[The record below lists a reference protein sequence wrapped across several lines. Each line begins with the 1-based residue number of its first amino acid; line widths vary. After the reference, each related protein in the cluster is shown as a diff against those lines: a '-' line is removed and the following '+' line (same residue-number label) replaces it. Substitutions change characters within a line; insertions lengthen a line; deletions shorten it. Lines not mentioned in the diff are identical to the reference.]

1 VNFVRCSVRSSLRNE
16 PMVGTASTV
25 RRYLLLESPGPWG
38 AEVLRDSRLPLEVKR
53 ELRVRSRR
61 TGVRVLLIR
70 RHDQRAGGASR
81 QFFIADAGLP
91 KPTLVHGEL
100 SDLREI
106 LDVDLAQPANLQAR
120 DDAQFLVCTH
130 GRHDPC
136 CAERGRPL
144 ARALSV
150 AFGEQTWECSHL
162 GGDRFA
168 GNLLCLPHGLYYG
181 RVAPEDAA
189 VVAATHLAGRLN
201 LNHLR
206 GRAAYA
212 FAVQAA
218 EWHLRNRLQLVGI
231 DDLVLAEHHTEGAD
245 TVSIFDAGES
255 GRWSVR
261 ITTSR
266 ARPHPLTCS
275 AVSPFAAPQFRLGE
289 IILVR

>member
-1 VNFVRCSVRSSLRNE
+1 VSTVRCSVRSSLRDE

-53 ELRVRSRR
+53 ELRARSRES
-61 TGVRVLLIR
+61 GVRVLLIR
-70 RHDQRAGGASR
+70 RHRQRAVGASR

-91 KPTLVHGEL
+91 QPTLVHGEL
-100 SDLREI
+100 SDQREI
-106 LDVDLAQPANLQAR
+106 LDIDLTAPANVQAR
-120 DDAQFLVCTH
+120 ADTQFLVCTH

-144 ARALSV
+144 ARALSA
-150 AFGEQTWECSHL
+150 AFGDQTWECSHL

-168 GNLLCLPHGLYYG
+168 GNLLCLPHGLSYG

-189 VVAATHLAGRLN
+189 AIAAGHLAGRLD
-201 LNHLR
+201 LTHLR
-206 GRAAYA
+206 GRAAYG

-231 DDLVLAEHHTEGAD
+231 DDLVLAENHTDGAA
-245 TVSIFDAGES
+245 TVAIFDAGDS

-261 ITTSR
+261 ISTSH

-275 AVSPFAAPQFRLGE
+275 AVSPFAAPQFRLGD
-289 IILVR
+289 IINVG

>member
-1 VNFVRCSVRSSLRNE
+1 
-16 PMVGTASTV
+16 
-25 RRYLLLESPGPWG
+25 
-38 AEVLRDSRLPLEVKR
+38 
-53 ELRVRSRR
+53 
-61 TGVRVLLIR
+61 VLLIR
-70 RHDQRAGGASR
+70 RHRQRASSASR
-81 QFFIADAGLP
+81 QFFIADAGP
-91 KPTLVHGEL
+91 PQPTLVHGEL

-106 LDVDLAQPANLQAR
+106 LDVDLTQPGNVQAR
-120 DDAQFLVCTH
+120 DDALFLVCTH

-150 AFGEQTWECSHL
+150 AFEEQTWECSHL

-168 GNLLCLPHGLYYG
+168 GNLLCLPHGLCYG

-189 VVAATHLAGRLN
+189 AIAATHLAGRLD
-201 LNHLR
+201 LTHLR
-206 GRAAYA
+206 GRAAYG

-231 DDLVLAEHHTEGAD
+231 DELRFTEHHTEGAD
-245 TVSIFDAGES
+245 TVAIFAAGES

-261 ITTSR
+261 ITTSH

-275 AVSPFAAPQFRLGE
+275 AVSPFAAPQFRLDE
-289 IILVR
+289 IIQLG

>member
-1 VNFVRCSVRSSLRNE
+1 MSAVRCSVRSSLRDE

-38 AEVLRDSRLPLEVKR
+38 AEVLRDSRLPPEVKR
-53 ELRVRSRR
+53 ELRVRSRE

-70 RHDQRAGGASR
+70 RYGQRAGGASR

-91 KPTLVHGEL
+91 QPTLVHGEL

-106 LDVDLAQPANLQAR
+106 LDVDLTFPTNVQAR

-144 ARALSV
+144 ARALSA

-168 GNLLCLPHGLYYG
+168 GNLLCLPHGVYYG
-181 RVAPEDAA
+181 RVAPEDVA
-189 VVAATHLAGRLN
+189 VIAATHLAGRLD
-201 LNHLR
+201 LPHLR
-206 GRAAYA
+206 GRAAYG

-218 EWHLRNRLQLVGI
+218 EWHLRNRLQVVGI
-231 DDLVLAEHHTEGAD
+231 DELRLTEHQTEGAA
-245 TVSIFDAGES
+245 TVATFAAGEC

-261 ITTSR
+261 ITTSH

-275 AVSPFAAPQFRLGE
+275 AVSPFAAPQFRLDE
-289 IILVR
+289 IIHLG